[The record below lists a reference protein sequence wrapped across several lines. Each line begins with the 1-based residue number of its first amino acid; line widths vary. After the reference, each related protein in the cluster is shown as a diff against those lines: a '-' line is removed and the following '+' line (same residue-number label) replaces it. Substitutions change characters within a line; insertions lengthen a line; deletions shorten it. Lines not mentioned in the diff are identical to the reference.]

1 MRCKTMLSFH
11 SKTGTQE
18 LYAVLIVA
26 LLFTAIIIRR
36 CACDGCRTLIFHP
49 PMNDRYLYGHVNKSY
64 VIESKANCEH
74 KCYLDADCMST
85 NTKILHTGKFLC
97 ELSDSDH
104 KLHPEDLKFRPDF
117 TYTATENFCV
127 NHRCSWHGRCQ
138 TGFTKKGYRC
148 VCSSGFSGQFCN
160 TGVGLQSV
168 SPGKSCKHLLDS
180 GFSVGDGEYWIDP
193 GSFGKP
199 LKVFCDM
206 TTDGGGWLLVSS
218 IVATIDSTVEAFSK
232 KSYRKI
238 SAYKSNKMLISI
250 SALKELRSHLRFTQL
265 RFHCSKK
272 LGRTFHLATVANNT
286 GEAVIQYFTN
296 LTDVFPES
304 CGSFQRM
311 SDDNST
317 LSVSCGEWGFNQTA
331 HIGKWGHVRR
341 RGGNKLNN
349 RPAFIKG
356 KGQWNIDSLDQSCD
370 DKGNETAVS
379 PGDFWKI
386 YVR

>member
-1 MRCKTMLSFH
+1 
-11 SKTGTQE
+11 
-18 LYAVLIVA
+18 
-26 LLFTAIIIRR
+26 
-36 CACDGCRTLIFHP
+36 
-49 PMNDRYLYGHVNKSY
+49 MNNRYLYGHVNKSY
-64 VIESKANCEH
+64 VIESKADCEH

-104 KLHPEDLKFRPDF
+104 KLHPADLKFQQEF

-127 NHRCSWHGRCQ
+127 THSCSPHGRCQ
-138 TGFTKKGYRC
+138 TGFTNKGYHC
-148 VCSSGFSGQFCN
+148 VCSTGFTGQFCN
-160 TGVGLQSV
+160 TRVGLEST

-193 GSFGKP
+193 GSFGNP
-199 LKVFCDM
+199 LNVFCDM
-206 TTDGGGWLLVSS
+206 KTDGGGWLLVSS
-218 IVATIDSTVEAFSK
+218 IVATNDSTVELSSK
-232 KSYRKI
+232 ILYRKI
-238 SAYKSNKMLISI
+238 SEHKSNKVLITI
-250 SALKELRSHLRFTQL
+250 SALKELRRYLPFTQL

-272 LGRTFHLATVANNT
+272 LGRTFHVATVANNT

-304 CGSFQRM
+304 CGSFERM

-317 LSVSCGEWGFNQTA
+317 LSVSCGEWGYNQTA
-331 HIGKWGHVRR
+331 HVGKWGCVRR
-341 RGGNKLNN
+341 RGGNRLNN

-356 KGQWNIDSLDQSCD
+356 KGRWNINSLDQSCD

>member
-1 MRCKTMLSFH
+1 MKFKTMLSFH
-11 SKTGTQE
+11 RKTGTQE
-18 LYAVLIVA
+18 LHAVVTIPIS
-26 LLFTAIIIRR
+26 LLFTAIIIRVG
-36 CACDGCRTLIFHP
+36 DGCRTLIFHP

-64 VIESKANCEH
+64 VIESKADCEH

-104 KLHPEDLKFRPDF
+104 KLHPEDLTFGQNF

-127 NHRCSWHGRCQ
+127 NHRCSPHGRCQ
-138 TGFTKKGYRC
+138 TGFTEKGYRC
-148 VCSSGFSGQFCN
+148 VCSTGFTGQFCKKR
-160 TGVGLQSV
+160 VGLWSA
-168 SPGKSCKHLLDS
+168 SPGKSCKDLLDS
-180 GFSVGDGEYWIDP
+180 GFSVGDRDYWIDP

-199 LKVFCDM
+199 LNVFCDM

-218 IVATIDSTVEAFSK
+218 IVATSDSTVEASFK

-238 SAYKSNKMLISI
+238 SKHKSNNVLISI

-272 LGRTFHLATVANNT
+272 LGRTFHVATVANDT
-286 GEAVIQYFTN
+286 GEAVIRYFTN
-296 LTDVFPES
+296 MTDVLPES
-304 CGSFQRM
+304 CGSFHRM
-311 SDDNST
+311 RDDNST

-331 HIGKWGHVRR
+331 HIGKWGHVRK

-356 KGQWNIDSLDQSCD
+356 KGWWIISSSEQSCD
-370 DKGNETAVS
+370 DKGNETAAS

>member
-1 MRCKTMLSFH
+1 MTDRC
-11 SKTGTQE
+11 
-18 LYAVLIVA
+18 
-26 LLFTAIIIRR
+26 
-36 CACDGCRTLIFHP
+36 
-49 PMNDRYLYGHVNKSY
+49 LYGHVNKSY
-64 VIESKANCEH
+64 IIESKAHCEH

-85 NTKILHTGKFLC
+85 NTKILHPGKFLC

-104 KLHPEDLKFRPDF
+104 KLHPEHLKFGQNF

-127 NHRCSWHGRCQ
+127 NHRCSPHGRCQ

-148 VCSSGFSGQFCN
+148 VCSTGFTGQFCN
-160 TGVGLQSV
+160 KRVGLWSA
-168 SPGKSCKHLLDS
+168 SPGKSCKHLLES
-180 GFSVGDGEYWIDP
+180 GFSVGDGDYWIDP
-193 GSFGKP
+193 GSFGKS
-199 LKVFCDM
+199 LNVFCDM

-218 IVATIDSTVEAFSK
+218 IVATSNSTVEASFK

-238 SAYKSNKMLISI
+238 SKHERNNVLISI

-272 LGRTFHLATVANNT
+272 LGRIFHVATVANDT

-296 LTDVFPES
+296 MTDVFPES

-311 SDDNST
+311 RDDNST

-331 HIGKWGHVRR
+331 RIGKWGHVSR
-341 RGGNKLNN
+341 RGGHRLNK

-356 KGQWNIDSLDQSCD
+356 KAWWTISSSEQSCD
-370 DKGNETAVS
+370 DKGNETPVS

>member
-11 SKTGTQE
+11 SKTGAQE
-18 LYAVLIVA
+18 LHAVLIVA
-26 LLFTAIIIRR
+26 LLFTAIIIRG
-36 CACDGCRTLIFHP
+36 CVCDGCRTLIFHP
-49 PMNDRYLYGHVNKSY
+49 PMNDRYLYGHVYRSY
-64 VIESKANCEH
+64 VIESKADCEH

-104 KLHPEDLKFRPDF
+104 KLHPEDLKFGQNF

-127 NHRCSWHGRCQ
+127 THSCSLHGRCQ
-138 TGFTKKGYRC
+138 TGFTNKGYRC
-148 VCSSGFSGQFCN
+148 VCSTGFTGQFCKI
-160 TGVGLQSV
+160 GVGQKPA

-180 GFSVGDGEYWIDP
+180 GFSLGDGEYWINP
-193 GSFGKP
+193 GSFGKS
-199 LKVFCDM
+199 LKVTCDM

-218 IVATIDSTVEAFSK
+218 IVAKNDHTVKAFLTISGWKSSK
-232 KSYRKI
+232 H
-238 SAYKSNKMLISI
+238 KSNKRFITI
-250 SALKELRSHLRFTQL
+250 SALKELRKHLPFTQL

-272 LGRTFHLATVANNT
+272 LGRTFHVATVANNS

-296 LTDVFPES
+296 LTDVLPES
-304 CGSFQRM
+304 CGSFERM

-331 HIGKWGHVRR
+331 HIGKWGHVTR
-341 RGGNKLNN
+341 RGEYRLNN
-349 RPAFIKG
+349 RPAFIEG
-356 KGQWNIDSLDQSCD
+356 KGQWNINSLDQSCD
-370 DKGNETAVS
+370 DKGDETAVS